1 MARIYPI
8 CSSSTGNSTFIGTR
22 GHGILVDAGCSFRAL
37 KLALELIDTELSGIE
52 AVFVTH
58 EHTDHIKA
66 LEQIVKH
73 TKIPIFA
80 TVKTAEAL
88 KSDAKIPQDT
98 PVYDSRGGYRSAA
111 FEVSCFKTSHDSADS
126 VGYKIRFG
134 KETFG
139 VCTDTGVITPEAEKA
154 LRGCRTVLLE
164 SNHDVEMLRRN
175 PSYHAD
181 LKRRILS
188 DYGHLS
194 NDACAEFAEKLI
206 RGGTRNLILGHLSQE
221 NNSPET
227 AAGCTRRFLESKG
240 MIEERDYTLNVAPVT
255 TTGEY
260 IAV

>member
-88 KSDAKIPQDT
+88 KTAAKIPQDT

-111 FEVSCFKTSHDSADS
+111 FEVSCFKTSHDAADS
-126 VGYKIRFG
+126 VGYRVRFG
-134 KETFG
+134 NETFG
-139 VCTDTGVITPEAEKA
+139 VCTDTGIVTPESAKA

-175 PSYHAD
+175 PNYHAD

-188 DYGHLS
+188 DFGHLS

-227 AAGCTRRFLESKG
+227 AAGCTRRFLENKG
-240 MIEERDYTLNVAPVT
+240 IIEERDYTLNVAPVT
-255 TTGEY
+255 TMGEY